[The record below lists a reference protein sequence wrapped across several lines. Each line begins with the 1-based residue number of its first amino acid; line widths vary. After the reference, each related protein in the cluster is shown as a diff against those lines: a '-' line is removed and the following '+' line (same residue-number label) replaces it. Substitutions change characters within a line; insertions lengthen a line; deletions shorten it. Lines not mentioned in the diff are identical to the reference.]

1 MKRIF
6 ILLASLASLA
16 VAGPYPYTHDGFFLN
31 FALGFGYQGLD
42 YEGEDDEDMYEASTS
57 GLAFDMSYRIGG
69 RIAPFTVLHATVLR
83 VSNLSELETEMTSNG
98 KTEYIST
105 SDYSASMFLYGVGV
119 TYFIPPRNYYVSG
132 SVGLALFTMED
143 DDDYIK
149 ASSSLGLGFQLLAGK
164 EWWISENWGIGI
176 AVAMSYGSADDK
188 DDAGEMSAFGIN
200 FFITATYN

>member
-6 ILLASLASLA
+6 ILLIALASLA

-42 YEGEDDEDMYEASTS
+42 YEGEDEEAFYEASAS

-83 VSNLSELETEMTSNG
+83 VSNLSELEADITVKG
-98 KTEYIST
+98 KTESFST
-105 SDYSASMFLYGVGV
+105 SDYIAAMYLYGIGV
-119 TYFIPPRNYYVSG
+119 TYFIPPHNYYVSG
-132 SVGLALFTMED
+132 SVGTALFTMED

-149 ASSSLGLGFQLLAGK
+149 ASSSLGIGFQLLAGK

-188 DDAGEMSAFGIN
+188 DDTGEMSAFGIN